1 MVGYFSIYQHVLYRC
16 SKNNFRFYKE
26 KVMIYISL
34 PYSHEN
40 KFVRKYREEIARI
53 YFSTLVAEGKVATSP
68 ILTGCIAEQYINFD
82 NVPYSFWMEL
92 SEAYIKSCTEL
103 HVIMLAGWRQSTGVI
118 WEIQRAKE
126 LGIIVKYFTEA
137 YGVNGEIPSFLECTE
152 VPYGMF

>member
-1 MVGYFSIYQHVLYRC
+1 
-16 SKNNFRFYKE
+16 
-26 KVMIYISL
+26 MIYISL